1 MAKKI
6 STKPSKKTTKKLA
19 KKQTGLKAWVTVP
32 AMREASTLNDVKN
45 AVLFISLLINAAV
58 FIGWLILRLTTVYDT
73 QVYNF
78 LFVR

>member
-6 STKPSKKTTKKLA
+6 SSKTTKKTKLT
-19 KKQTGLKAWVTVP
+19 KKQSGLKGWVTVP
-32 AMREASTLNDVKN
+32 GVREASTLNDVKN
-45 AVLFISLLINAAV
+45 AVLFISLLINAGI
-58 FIGWLILRLTTVYDT
+58 FIGWLILRVTTQYDQ